1 MMNKIKFLMVIV
13 VGLCLI
19 NIGLMAFIFFRQPP
33 PPPRPEMH
41 GPPGIHPE
49 DRPRHLIIKRLDFD
63 EAQIMRYDTL
73 IEAHRSSVR
82 KLEDSIRTAKNQLY
96 ATLNEDGSALKDSLV
111 VKLGSLQRQMELVHY
126 SHFEDIKKLCRPN
139 QLQRF
144 KELTG
149 DLAAYFRPDKRR

>member
-1 MMNKIKFLMVIV
+1 MNKIKFLMVIV

-19 NIGLMAFIFFRQPP
+19 NIGLMAFIFFHRPP
-33 PPPRPEMH
+33 PPGPDMH

-63 EAQIMRYDTL
+63 EAQIMQYDTL

-82 KLEDSIRTAKNQLY
+82 KLEDSIRTTKNQLY
-96 ATLNEDGSALKDSLV
+96 ATLNENGDAAKDPLV
-111 VKLGSLQRQMELVHY
+111 AKLGSLQRQMELVHY
-126 SHFEDIKKLCRPN
+126 SHFGDIKKICKPN

-144 KELTG
+144 KELTA